1 VKGSADRPGDA
12 GRDPGPRPGR
22 EPESA
27 AFEVVRVGG
36 RAPGRWSRAAAF
48 GFAVVLVGMVAVAI
62 GSRSSTDPSVAAAA
76 TPTADVASTLGSR
89 PRGPNPASPEASARF
104 NPVRFPPVETSDP
117 ASTKIR
123 LTAQRDATAV
133 SVHGDV
139 YVAKV
144 TWVFV
149 ALKDSTGQVVRW
161 ASVSV
166 PGAAGP
172 SLDGGPTLRFDVDLG
187 VPDGSTGTLTVQ
199 AIAYDGTGRV
209 VGSTLL
215 PIREAGAP

>member
-1 VKGSADRPGDA
+1 M
-12 GRDPGPRPGR
+12 
-22 EPESA
+22 
-27 AFEVVRVGG
+27 VRVGG
-36 RAPGRWSRAAAF
+36 RAPSRWSRAAAF
-48 GFAVVLVGMVAVAI
+48 GFATVLVGMVAIAI
-62 GSRSSTDPSVAAAA
+62 GSRPSADPAGAPAA
-76 TPTADVASTLGSR
+76 TATADVASTLGSR
-89 PRGPNPASPEASARF
+89 PLGPSPSPEQTARF

-117 ASTKIR
+117 ASTRIR
-123 LTAQRDATAV
+123 LTAQREAASV

-149 ALKDSTGQVVRW
+149 ALKDSTDQVISW

-166 PGAAGP
+166 PGSAGP
-172 SLDGGPTLRFDVDLG
+172 GLDGGPTMRFDVDLL
-187 VPDGSTGTLTVQ
+187 VPAGSTGTLTVQ